1 MTLATAMIVTGVET
15 KMSDVTV
22 TSVVTPMSV
31 VTDECCDYDYFCNS
45 DE

>member
-1 MTLATAMIVTGVET
+1 VTLVTVMIVTGVET

-22 TSVVTPMSV
+22 ASVVTL
-31 VTDECCDYDYFCNS
+31 TDECCDYDCDYFCDS